1 MQHLGKVPVAI
12 DTSVQEAHARKII
25 LVTKSHRDKCKERR
39 RGRGNYPELKWSL
52 GRGARWGGGIMKSSG
67 SSSWRDGLCET
78 TGFFLLLGQNI
89 VCLFVSDFIM
99 SFSKLL

>member
-52 GRGARWGGGIMKSSG
+52 GRGARWGRGGVSLSLVGVPPGGTACVKPQGFSYCWGRISSA
-67 SSSWRDGLCET
+67 
-78 TGFFLLLGQNI
+78 
-89 VCLFVSDFIM
+89 CL
-99 SFSKLL
+99 